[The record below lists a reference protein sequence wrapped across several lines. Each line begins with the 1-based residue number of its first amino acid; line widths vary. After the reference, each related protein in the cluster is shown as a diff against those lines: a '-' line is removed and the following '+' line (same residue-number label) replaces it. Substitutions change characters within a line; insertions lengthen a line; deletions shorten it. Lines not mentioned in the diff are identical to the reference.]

1 MKKIISYSTILLFLI
16 ILTLLSAVLFK
27 GHYYTLISVVFAVA
41 SFVFFFHSFERK
53 DLNTRYTAVLAVMTA
68 LSVVGRF
75 IFAPIPAFKP
85 VTAIVIL
92 TGIYLSAEGGFLTGA
107 LTALISNMYFG
118 HGAWT
123 PFQMLAWGSIGLFAG
138 LFSKQMRKYPVLI
151 LIYGGLSG
159 VFYSLIMDV
168 WTVLWYDS
176 SFNISMYK
184 AAIIS
189 AVPYTLIYSVSN
201 IIFLL
206 IIGKGFG
213 RKLDRAVILIER

>member
-27 GHYYTLISVVFAVA
+27 GHYYTLISVVFAAA

-53 DLNTRYTAVLAVMTA
+53 AVMTA

>member
-16 ILTLLSAVLFK
+16 ILTLFSAVLLK
-27 GHYYTLISVVFAVA
+27 GHYYTLISVVFAAA

-151 LIYGGLSG
+151 LIYGALSG

-176 SFNISMYK
+176 SFNISLYK

-189 AVPYTLIYSVSN
+189 AIPYTLIYSVSN
-201 IIFLL
+201 MIFLL